1 MELKDTVKGMMSDDY
16 KERMA
21 AEYHQTKI
29 RYEKLKKLNTRMEA
43 KVICTSSAPS
53 PSWMVRPHACCVI
66 SSALWGS
73 IFTFWNFGRRLKKS
87 SSEFFHVLLHS
98 TAKALLLCPPQPHE
112 AGAGNFHTQ
121 ICPAWRKTVQPKRM
135 RPA

>member
-43 KVICTSSAPS
+43 KVICTSSADEPQL
-53 PSWMVRPHACCVI
+53 MVRPHACCVI

-98 TAKALLLCPPQPHE
+98 TAKALFIPIFARHGVKLYSQSGCDPRQKS
-112 AGAGNFHTQ
+112 AG
-121 ICPAWRKTVQPKRM
+121 RKDFL
-135 RPA
+135 

>member
-43 KVICTSSAPS
+43 KVICTSSEVEPQL
-53 PSWMVRPHACCVI
+53 MVRPHACCVI
-66 SSALWGS
+66 SSA
-73 IFTFWNFGRRLKKS
+73 FGGVS
-87 SSEFFHVLLHS
+87 SHS
-98 TAKALLLCPPQPHE
+98 GTS
-112 AGAGNFHTQ
+112 GGD
-121 ICPAWRKTVQPKRM
+121 
-135 RPA
+135 

>member
-43 KVICTSSAPS
+43 KVICTSSAVE

-73 IFTFWNFGRRLKKS
+73 IDQQKNASHFRVK
-87 SSEFFHVLLHS
+87 HS
-98 TAKALLLCPPQPHE
+98 LVHHQWA
-112 AGAGNFHTQ
+112 
-121 ICPAWRKTVQPKRM
+121 R
-135 RPA
+135 

>member
-43 KVICTSSAPS
+43 KVICTSSAD
-53 PSWMVRPHACCVI
+53 
-66 SSALWGS
+66 
-73 IFTFWNFGRRLKKS
+73 
-87 SSEFFHVLLHS
+87 
-98 TAKALLLCPPQPHE
+98 
-112 AGAGNFHTQ
+112 
-121 ICPAWRKTVQPKRM
+121 
-135 RPA
+135 

>member
-43 KVICTSSAPS
+43 KVICTSSAVEPQLDGT
-53 PSWMVRPHACCVI
+53 PA
-66 SSALWGS
+66 
-73 IFTFWNFGRRLKKS
+73 RLLRDQQRIMGEYRSTKNASHFRVK
-87 SSEFFHVLLHS
+87 HS
-98 TAKALLLCPPQPHE
+98 LVHHQWA
-112 AGAGNFHTQ
+112 
-121 ICPAWRKTVQPKRM
+121 R
-135 RPA
+135 